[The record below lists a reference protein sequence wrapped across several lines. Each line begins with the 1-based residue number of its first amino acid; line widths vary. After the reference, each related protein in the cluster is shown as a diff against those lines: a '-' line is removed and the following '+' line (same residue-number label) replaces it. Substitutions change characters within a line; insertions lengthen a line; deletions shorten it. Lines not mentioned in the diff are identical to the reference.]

1 MIKRLTLCLFLTCL
15 YVPCFSQERFVVRG
29 RILDAESAPVPY
41 CSVSILESRDS
52 TVLGGAVSDTEGR
65 YSLHFEQAGRY
76 LLCYDHLAYE
86 SCYRTVEVPEA
97 QTLPDVILRP
107 ASRHID
113 EVVVVARNT
122 EYRAGRYEVNM
133 LGNPIVRNRSVMQVL
148 DLLPGL
154 RVSGNTL
161 SIKGTPV
168 SVVYIDDRLVTD
180 LGELSALRAEDVKS
194 VEVQNKTGAAYSATT
209 SGGIVRIRLKKLAAG
224 SFYGNV
230 SPSASVSRDGYSTGL
245 ALPFSAQCGRVGIYN
260 YVSGFYGENET
271 LDRTYSEFRNS
282 GYSLDSEDRGR
293 ITFRNIRELL
303 SLVYK
308 INDRHSIGLGGQ
320 IFMGAS
326 DPSNTVHTT
335 SAGLAWGD
343 VPPQMPEAGYTLYR
357 YGGTLYN
364 RQYQGSLNY
373 IFRFDTLGS
382 RLSFKADYLHQNV
395 DRNYGYDT
403 RDFSRPEDAEPFS
416 TELRR
421 ERYKLLGHL
430 FASRLDLN
438 KNFSEERSFSAGL
451 SYDLRYADNNAPVHR
466 FEEEEWIPDPKMSTW
481 FIDRTQSTGA
491 YTQWADAY
499 GKFSYQAGL
508 RLQWDRIAYRNAEN
522 TGYEHRDYWRL
533 FPELSLAYTFN
544 PEKGTNINLD
554 LYRSSGRLPDNN
566 ALSPRRVW
574 QSQYSYTVGN
584 ENLEPGWG
592 YDIDLSYTLRN
603 KLTISYGGTWS
614 RGSETMTFYDP
625 DDPNIVYTTK
635 VNGEHGSAHNIWIDY
650 TTLVTKW
657 FRVKS
662 FIHGYW
668 YRREVDGDWQ
678 ASYSAGGGM
687 FSLSLMFQPHPSMI
701 IYLDG
706 GVELPQKRLETWQN
720 SYWALAAG
728 ITKSFCKRQTVYIP
742 RREQYP
748 FDQTEKG
755 NGTLGQLLLFRPAAT
770 SGTQKS
776 AAGLFDRL
784 PVQPKC
790 QKERIDRANVTR
802 SGRNSEI
809 GRSRPVFE
817 SSAQDVLSENR
828 IL

>member
-245 ALPFSAQCGRVGIYN
+245 ALPFSAQCGRLGIYN
-260 YVSGFYGENET
+260 YVSGSYGENET

-395 DRNYGYDT
+395 DRNYDYDT

-430 FASRLDLN
+430 FASRLDSLSDKINVKCAFDIKRWEECVRDYSYNLLILLSKVGYPDFNTIDGVFILKNLLDAVGIDMSMDDTDKFIAAIIGCPISTVTTYRN
-438 KNFSEERSFSAGL
+438 KFNEWGRKADEARLSKLQTIQGL
-451 SYDLRYADNNAPVHR
+451 SEAL
-466 FEEEEWIPDPKMSTW
+466 
-481 FIDRTQSTGA
+481 
-491 YTQWADAY
+491 
-499 GKFSYQAGL
+499 L
-508 RLQWDRIAYRNAEN
+508 
-522 TGYEHRDYWRL
+522 
-533 FPELSLAYTFN
+533 N
-544 PEKGTNINLD
+544 PEGKNEQNQVVKKFL
-554 LYRSSGRLPDNN
+554 SSIGK
-566 ALSPRRVW
+566 
-574 QSQYSYTVGN
+574 TVRDAK
-584 ENLEPGWG
+584 E
-592 YDIDLSYTLRN
+592 
-603 KLTISYGGTWS
+603 
-614 RGSETMTFYDP
+614 
-625 DDPNIVYTTK
+625 
-635 VNGEHGSAHNIWIDY
+635 
-650 TTLVTKW
+650 
-657 FRVKS
+657 
-662 FIHGYW
+662 
-668 YRREVDGDWQ
+668 
-678 ASYSAGGGM
+678 AS
-687 FSLSLMFQPHPSMI
+687 
-701 IYLDG
+701 
-706 GVELPQKRLETWQN
+706 K
-720 SYWALAAG
+720 
-728 ITKSFCKRQTVYIP
+728 KK
-742 RREQYP
+742 
-748 FDQTEKG
+748 K
-755 NGTLGQLLLFRPAAT
+755 
-770 SGTQKS
+770 
-776 AAGLFDRL
+776 
-784 PVQPKC
+784 
-790 QKERIDRANVTR
+790 
-802 SGRNSEI
+802 
-809 GRSRPVFE
+809 
-817 SSAQDVLSENR
+817 
-828 IL
+828 

>member
-1 MIKRLTLCLFLTCL
+1 MIKRLTFSLLLTCL

-52 TVLGGAVSDTEGR
+52 TILGGAVSDTEGR

-154 RVSGNTL
+154 RASDNTL

-230 SPSASVSRDGYSTGL
+230 SSSASVSRDGYSTGL
-245 ALPFSAQCGRVGIYN
+245 ALPFSAQCGRLGIYN
-260 YVSGFYGENET
+260 YVSGSYGENET

-293 ITFRNIRELL
+293 ITSRNIRELL

-357 YGGTLYN
+357 YGGGTLYN

-395 DRNYGYDT
+395 DRNYDYDT

-438 KNFSEERSFSAGL
+438 KNFSEERSLDVGL

-533 FPELSLAYTFN
+533 FPELSLTYTFN

-728 ITKSFCKRQTVYIP
+728 ITKSFCKDKLYISLDVNNILSTKLKKETVRWDNSYYSVLRQPRGHRSLRLVFSIGYRFNRNAKKSVSTV
-742 RREQYP
+742 
-748 FDQTEKG
+748 QTLRDPE
-755 NGTLGQLLLFRPAAT
+755 
-770 SGTQKS
+770 
-776 AAGLFDRL
+776 
-784 PVQPKC
+784 
-790 QKERIDRANVTR
+790 
-802 SGRNSEI
+802 EI
-809 GRSRPVFE
+809 
-817 SSAQDVLSENR
+817 LK
-828 IL
+828 